1 MKPSSP
7 SPQSKLF
14 TVPPEQGGER
24 LDVFLSSQMSSFS
37 RSQVQAL
44 IKEGHIVPQFPVKAI
59 KAGMRVLEG
68 QTFRVTIPPSQK
80 SDIPSQAILLDI
92 VFEDDDL
99 LVINKPAGLVVHP
112 GAGNPDHTLINALV
126 AHCPDITG
134 VGGVQRPGLV
144 HRLDKDTSGLLVVA
158 KTDAAYKSLVK
169 QLRYRKLSREYLGIV
184 KGKVEGRGT
193 VDAPV
198 GRHVS
203 ARKKMAVRPESG
215 KKAVT
220 HFSTLE
226 SNEKASLLHLK
237 LETGRTHQIRV
248 HLQYIHHPIWGDE
261 VYGGPTASVNRQM
274 LHAFRLSF
282 QHPQT
287 GSIKGFFAP
296 PPLDFE
302 ECLSAFDLQIPS
314 WKKVEWRE
322 TERT

>member
-1 MKPSSP
+1 MKPSSS
-7 SPQSKLF
+7 SPQTSVF
-14 TVPPEQGGER
+14 TVSKTQSGKR
-24 LDVFLSSQMSSFS
+24 LDVFLSSQLPSFS
-37 RSQVQAL
+37 RSQVQAIL
-44 IKEGHIVPQFPVKAI
+44 KAGHIIPQFEI
-59 KAGMRVLEG
+59 KSLKSGMTVVEG
-68 QTFRVTIPPSQK
+68 QAFQVTIPPSRK
-80 SDIPSQAILLDI
+80 SDIPSQAISLDV

-126 AHCPDITG
+126 AHCPDIAG

-144 HRLDKDTSGLLVVA
+144 HRLDKNTSGLLVVA

-184 KGKVEGRGT
+184 KGKLEGRGK
-193 VDAPV
+193 VDAPI

-220 HFSTLE
+220 HFRALE
-226 SNEKASLLHLK
+226 SNENASLMHLK

-248 HLQYIHHPIWGDE
+248 HLQYIHHPILGDA
-261 VYGGPTASVNRQM
+261 VYSGPTVPANRQM

-282 QHPQT
+282 QHPRI
-287 GSIKGFFAP
+287 GGLKEYYAP
-296 PPLDFE
+296 PPRDFE
-302 ECLSAFDLQIPS
+302 ECLSALGLQVLS
-314 WKKVEWRE
+314 WKKVEWRDSE
-322 TERT
+322 KA

>member
-1 MKPSSP
+1 MKPSS
-7 SPQSKLF
+7 SSTQSTLF
-14 TVPPEQGGER
+14 TVPLEQGGER
-24 LDVFLSSQMSSFS
+24 LDVFLSSQLPSFS
-37 RSQVQAL
+37 RSQVQTL
-44 IKEGHIVPQFPVKAI
+44 IKEGNVVPQFPVKAV

-68 QTFRVTIPPSQK
+68 QAFQVTVPPSQK
-80 SDIPSQAILLDI
+80 SDIPSQAISLDI

-126 AHCPDITG
+126 AHCPDIAG

-158 KTDAAYKSLVK
+158 KTDTAYKSLTK

-220 HFSTLE
+220 HFRTLE
-226 SNEKASLLHLK
+226 SNEKASLMHLK

-261 VYGGPTASVNRQM
+261 VYGGPTVPANRQM

-282 QHPQT
+282 QHPRT
-287 GSIKGFFAP
+287 DVLKDFFDP
-296 PPLDFE
+296 PPQDFE
-302 ECLSAFDLQIPS
+302 ECLSALDLQVPS
-314 WKKVEWRE
+314 WEKVEWRE
-322 TERT
+322 S